1 MESIVS
7 LEKPK
12 PKVADSDWHAKIFQL
27 RHSCDTRRQYAFN
40 LKNEARQIT
49 EISRWKD
56 ALDKCQSQI
65 EKEIQQLSEE
75 KSLTEREI
83 ELYNLNFT
91 VVNECLTL
99 RDEKTSNDL
108 CRDAVE
114 RELNAELRTL
124 ETFKKIFTAK
134 VQEAWEQINR
144 LQDIRYKILCDINDK
159 EEAVSIDS
167 HCLGLDKHSANITLK
182 HNALKSPQSQIP
194 HEAWLE
200 NARYL
205 KQRGESEVSASKK
218 LRESI
223 VLPRDQSHNELCT
236 QNEQTNYA
244 MRKRIY
250 ETMKI
255 RNELEW
261 QKTVLIPDK
270 EKLHAEVRQLEIN
283 IEDLDRKL
291 KLAETRAEARLYRP
305 GLELVRDEPYEGLTG
320 EVLSLRNMLRQMT
333 DKLAAARSAV
343 NSLDDQLTI
352 IQLEL
357 QTKTQVLDV
366 ETRCLGLRDRLVSGA
381 RRPPSNETDRNVIL
395 TNLARQIPPEPRP

>member
-1 MESIVS
+1 MRN
-7 LEKPK
+7 LEYFELKTLETFK
-12 PKVADSDWHAKIFQL
+12 KIFTAKVQ
-27 RHSCDTRRQYAFN
+27 
-40 LKNEARQIT
+40 EAWEQINRLQD
-49 EISRWKD
+49 ILSLVRKMN

-65 EKEIQQLSEE
+65 EKEIQHLSEE

-114 RELNAELRTL
+114 RELNSELKTL

-144 LQDIRYKILCDINDK
+144 LQDIRYKILCDINDKEEAVSIDSHCLGLDKHSANITLKHNVGSSMFYQDIRYKILCDINDK

-261 QKTVLIPDK
+261 QKTV
-270 EKLHAEVRQLEIN
+270 
-283 IEDLDRKL
+283 
-291 KLAETRAEARLYRP
+291 
-305 GLELVRDEPYEGLTG
+305 
-320 EVLSLRNMLRQMT
+320 
-333 DKLAAARSAV
+333 
-343 NSLDDQLTI
+343 
-352 IQLEL
+352 
-357 QTKTQVLDV
+357 
-366 ETRCLGLRDRLVSGA
+366 VS
-381 RRPPSNETDRNVIL
+381 
-395 TNLARQIPPEPRP
+395 